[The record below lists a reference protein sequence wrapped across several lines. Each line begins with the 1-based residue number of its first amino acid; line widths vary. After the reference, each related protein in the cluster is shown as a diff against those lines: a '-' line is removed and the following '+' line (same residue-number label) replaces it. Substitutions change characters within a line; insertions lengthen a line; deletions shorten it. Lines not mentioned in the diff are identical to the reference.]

1 MTESLNVIQVG
12 LSQLLLQ
19 QLAPHLSSQ
28 GWPAKTAAT
37 ASEGLEHLLDQRFNV
52 LLFGTELPD
61 VSAERFLEEALRQ
74 QPALAALA
82 VAQRPDYS
90 EAVRFAGLG
99 AVDYLPVERLG
110 SLDWIDERIRIADLR
125 RGSGQNPVLD
135 QSVPRLVGES
145 SPILNVKQLIRII
158 APRRS
163 TVLITGPTG
172 TGKELVAKAIH
183 AASPRATKSLVV
195 VNCGAIP
202 DNLVEAEMFGHV
214 KGAFT
219 GAVGARVGRFEQAH
233 GGTIF
238 LDEVSEMPLE
248 AQSKLLRVLQER
260 EFQRVGSSETITADS
275 RVIAATNRDLK
286 QMVQQGEFREDLF
299 YRLNVVPVNLPT
311 LAERPEDLPLLVDH
325 LVAKIC
331 HRESLPVKQV
341 SAEALRRL
349 TEYRWPGN
357 VRQLE
362 NAIEK
367 AVALCEERQLLYPSD
382 FPLPA
387 LQLPINSSGA
397 PALRIPA
404 QGLNYDVVI
413 GDFERSLLSQA
424 LERSRGNKK
433 RAADLLGIKRTTFT
447 AKWRVLQ
454 QAAGVE

>member
-1 MTESLNVIQVG
+1 MTENLNVIQVG
-12 LSQLLLQ
+12 LPQLLLQ
-19 QLAPHLSSQ
+19 RLVPHLSSL
-28 GWPAKTAAT
+28 GWVTKEALTAR
-37 ASEGLEHLLDQRFNV
+37 EGLDHLLDQRFDV

-61 VSAERFLEEALRQ
+61 VPAERFLEEALRR
-74 QPALAALA
+74 QPSLAAVA
-82 VAQRPDYS
+82 VASLPDYS

-99 AVDYLPVERLG
+99 AVDYLPNDRLA
-110 SLDWIDERIRIADLR
+110 SLDWVDERIRIADLR
-125 RGSGQNPVLD
+125 RDSGQASALD
-135 QSVPRLVGES
+135 ESLPRLVGNS
-145 SPILNVKQLIRII
+145 SPILNIKQLVRII

-183 AASPRATKSLVV
+183 GASPRAAKPLVV

-238 LDEVSEMPLE
+238 LDEVSEIPIE

-260 EFQRVGSSETITADS
+260 EFQRVGSSETIIADT

-286 QMVQQGEFREDLF
+286 EMVQKREFREDLF

-311 LAERPEDLPLLVDH
+311 LAERSEDLPLLVDH

-331 HRESLPVKQV
+331 RREGLAVKQV
-341 SAEALRRL
+341 STEALRRL
-349 TEYRWPGN
+349 MEYRWPGN

-362 NAIEK
+362 NVIEK
-367 AVALCEERQLLYPSD
+367 AVALSEDRRLLNPSD

-387 LQLPINSSGA
+387 LQLPTNSSGA
-397 PALRIPA
+397 PELRIPA
-404 QGLNYDVVI
+404 HGLNYDVVMSE
-413 GDFERSLLSQA
+413 FERSLLSQA
-424 LERSRGNKK
+424 LERSGGNKK
-433 RAADLLGIKRTTFT
+433 RAADLLGIKRTTFA

-454 QAAGVE
+454 QAAGAG

>member
-1 MTESLNVIQVG
+1 MSESLNVIQVG
-12 LSQLLLQ
+12 LPQLLLQ
-19 QLAPHLSSQ
+19 RLAPHLSSQ
-28 GWPAKTAAT
+28 GWPAKTAPT
-37 ASEGLEHLLDQRFNV
+37 AREGLQHLLDQRFDI

-61 VSAERFLEEALRQ
+61 VSADRFLEEALRR
-74 QPALAALA
+74 QPSLAALA
-82 VAQRPDYS
+82 VATRPDFS

-99 AVDYLPVERLG
+99 AVDYLPLDRLA
-110 SLDWIDERIRIADLR
+110 SLDWADERIRIADLN
-125 RGSGQNPVLD
+125 RGCEQAPALD
-135 QSVPRLVGES
+135 PSVPRLVGES
-145 SPILNVKQLIRII
+145 NPIRNIKQLVRII

-183 AASPRATKSLVV
+183 AASPRAAKPLVV

-219 GAVGARVGRFEQAH
+219 GAVGARIGHFEQAH

-238 LDEVSEMPLE
+238 LDEISEMPLE

-275 RVIAATNRDLK
+275 RVIAATNQDLK
-286 QMVQQGEFREDLF
+286 QMVQKGEFREDLF

-311 LAERPEDLPLLVDH
+311 LAERSEDLPLLVGY
-325 LVAKIC
+325 LAAKIC
-331 HRESLPVKQV
+331 HREGLAVKQV

-349 TEYRWPGN
+349 MEYRWPGN

-362 NAIEK
+362 NAIEQ
-367 AVALCEERQLLYPSD
+367 AVALSGDRQLLYPSD

-387 LQLPINSSGA
+387 LQLPANSSGA
-397 PALRIPA
+397 PELRIPA
-404 QGLNYDVVI
+404 QGLNYDAVI
-413 GDFERSLLSQA
+413 SDFERSTA
-424 LERSRGNKK
+424 LASPGALQRQQEASR
-433 RAADLLGIKRTTFT
+433 
-447 AKWRVLQ
+447 
-454 QAAGVE
+454 

>member
-12 LSQLLLQ
+12 LPQLLLQ

>member
-1 MTESLNVIQVG
+1 MTENLSVIQVG
-12 LSQLLLQ
+12 LPQLFLQ
-19 QLAPHLSSQ
+19 RIIPHLSSL
-28 GWPAKTAAT
+28 GCLTKSFPTARDA
-37 ASEGLEHLLDQRFNV
+37 LEHLMDERFDV
-52 LLFGTELPD
+52 LLFGTDLTD
-61 VSAERFLEEALRQ
+61 VSAGRFLEEALRQ
-74 QPALAALA
+74 QPSLAALA
-82 VAQRPDYS
+82 VSSEPNYS

-99 AVDYLPVERLG
+99 ATDYLPADRLN
-110 SLDWIDERIRIADLR
+110 SLDWVDERMRIADLR
-125 RGSGQNPVLD
+125 RGSEQCPGID

-145 SPILNVKQLIRII
+145 RPILNIKQLVYII

-183 AASPRATKSLVV
+183 AVSPRAAKALVV

-202 DNLVEAEMFGHV
+202 ENLVEAELFGHV
-214 KGAFT
+214 TGAFT
-219 GAVGARVGRFEQAH
+219 GAVGARVGRFEQAD

-260 EFQRVGSSETITADS
+260 EFQRVGSSETITADA

-286 QMVQQGEFREDLF
+286 QMVQSGEFREDLF

-311 LAERPEDLPLLVDH
+311 LAERIEDLPLLVEH

-331 HRESLPVKQV
+331 HREGLTVKQV

-349 TEYRWPGN
+349 MEYRWPGN

-367 AVALCEERQLLYPSD
+367 AVALCEERHLLYPSD

-387 LQLPINSSGA
+387 LQMPTNFSGA
-397 PALRIPA
+397 PELRIPA
-404 QGLNYDVVI
+404 SGLNYDIVL
-413 GDFERSLLSQA
+413 GDFERGVLSQA
-424 LERSRGNKK
+424 LERSGGNKK
-433 RAADLLGIKRTTFT
+433 RAADLLGIKRTTFA

-454 QAAGVE
+454 QAASAG

>member
-1 MTESLNVIQVG
+1 MTENLNVIQVG
-12 LSQLLLQ
+12 LPQLLIGRLVPHFNSLGWPTQTAPTAREGLQ
-19 QLAPHLSSQ
+19 HLS
-28 GWPAKTAAT
+28 
-37 ASEGLEHLLDQRFNV
+37 DQRFDV

-61 VSAERFLEEALRQ
+61 VEAERFLEEAFRRQ
-74 QPALAALA
+74 PSLAALA
-82 VAQRPDYS
+82 VSQCPDYS

-99 AVDYLPVERLG
+99 AADYLPVERLD
-110 SLDWIDERIRIADLR
+110 SLDWIDERIRIAGLR
-125 RGSGQNPVLD
+125 RGSAQDFALD
-135 QSVPRLVGES
+135 LSIPRLVGES
-145 SPILNVKQLIRII
+145 TPMLNIKQLIRII

-163 TVLITGPTG
+163 TILITGPTG

-183 AASPRATKSLVV
+183 AASPRAAKALVV

-202 DNLVEAEMFGHV
+202 ENLVEAELFGHV

-219 GAVGARVGRFEQAH
+219 GAVGARIGRFEQAD

-286 QMVQQGEFREDLF
+286 QMVQSGEFREDLF

-311 LAERPEDLPLLVDH
+311 LAERTEDLPLLVDH

-331 HRESLPVKQV
+331 HREGLTIKQV

-349 TEYRWPGN
+349 MEYRWPGN

-367 AVALCEERQLLYPSD
+367 AVALCEDRQLLYPSD

-387 LQLPINSSGA
+387 LQMPSSSIGA
-397 PALRIPA
+397 PELRIPA
-404 QGLNYDVVI
+404 HGLNYDVVLS
-413 GDFERSLLSQA
+413 DFERSLLSQA
-424 LERSRGNKK
+424 LERSGGNKK
-433 RAADLLGIKRTTFT
+433 RAADLLGIKRTTFA

-454 QAAGVE
+454 QAAAAG

>member
-1 MTESLNVIQVG
+1 MTENLNVIQVG
-12 LSQLLLQ
+12 LPQLLLQ
-19 QLAPHLSSQ
+19 RLVPHLSSL
-28 GWPAKTAAT
+28 GWVTKEALTAR
-37 ASEGLEHLLDQRFNV
+37 EGLDHLLDQRFDV

-61 VSAERFLEEALRQ
+61 VPAERFLEEALRR
-74 QPALAALA
+74 QPSLAAVA
-82 VAQRPDYS
+82 VASLPDYS

-99 AVDYLPVERLG
+99 AVDYLPNDRLA
-110 SLDWIDERIRIADLR
+110 SLDWVDERIRIADLR
-125 RGSGQNPVLD
+125 RDSGQASALD
-135 QSVPRLVGES
+135 ESLPRLVGNS
-145 SPILNVKQLIRII
+145 SPILNIKHLVRII

-172 TGKELVAKAIH
+172 TGKE
-183 AASPRATKSLVV
+183 LVV

-238 LDEVSEMPLE
+238 LDEVSEMPLA

-260 EFQRVGSSETITADS
+260 EFQRVGSSETITADT

-286 QMVQQGEFREDLF
+286 EMVQKGEFREDLF

-311 LAERPEDLPLLVDH
+311 LAERSEDLPLLVDH

-331 HRESLPVKQV
+331 RREGLAVKQV
-341 SAEALRRL
+341 STEALRRL
-349 TEYRWPGN
+349 MEYRWPGN

-367 AVALCEERQLLYPSD
+367 AVALSEDRRLLNPSD

-387 LQLPINSSGA
+387 LQLPTNSSGA
-397 PALRIPA
+397 PELRIPA
-404 QGLNYDVVI
+404 HGLNYDFVMSE
-413 GDFERSLLSQA
+413 FERSLLSQA
-424 LERSRGNKK
+424 LERSGGNKR
-433 RAADLLGIKRTTFT
+433 RAADLLGIKRTTFA
-447 AKWRVLQ
+447 AKWRVLGGPFPERSSST
-454 QAAGVE
+454 AFAVTGRITPGN

>member
-12 LSQLLLQ
+12 LPQLLLQ

-37 ASEGLEHLLDQRFNV
+37 ASEGLEHLLAQRFNV
-52 LLFGTELPD
+52 LLLGTELPD
-61 VSAERFLEEALRQ
+61 VSDERFLEEALRQ

-110 SLDWIDERIRIADLR
+110 SLDWIDERIRIADSR
-125 RGSGQNPVLD
+125 RGSEQNPVLD

-145 SPILNVKQLIRII
+145 SPILNIKQLIRII

-172 TGKELVAKAIH
+172 TDKKLVAKAIH

-331 HRESLPVKQV
+331 HRESLTVKQV

-367 AVALCEERQLLYPSD
+367 AVALCEDRQLLYPSD

-397 PALRIPA
+397 PALRISA

-454 QAAGVE
+454 QAAGAE

>member
-1 MTESLNVIQVG
+1 MTENLSVIQVG
-12 LSQLLLQ
+12 LPQLLLQ
-19 QLAPHLSSQ
+19 RLIPHLSSL
-28 GWPAKTAAT
+28 GWPTKTFPT
-37 ASEGLEHLLDQRFNV
+37 AREALEHLMDERFDV
-52 LLFGTELPD
+52 LLFGTDLTD

-74 QPALAALA
+74 QPLLAALA
-82 VAQRPDYS
+82 VSSEPNYS

-99 AVDYLPVERLG
+99 ATDYLPADRLN
-110 SLDWIDERIRIADLR
+110 SLDWVDERMRIADLR
-125 RGSGQNPVLD
+125 RGSEQRPGID

-145 SPILNVKQLIRII
+145 RPILNIKQLVYII

-183 AASPRATKSLVV
+183 AASPRAAKALVV

-202 DNLVEAEMFGHV
+202 ENLVEAELFGHV

-219 GAVGARVGRFEQAH
+219 GAVGARVGRFEQAD

-260 EFQRVGSSETITADS
+260 EFQRVGSSETITADA

-286 QMVQQGEFREDLF
+286 QMVQSGEFREDLF

-311 LAERPEDLPLLVDH
+311 LAERIEDLPLLVEH

-331 HRESLPVKQV
+331 HREGLTVKQV

-349 TEYRWPGN
+349 MEYRWPGN

-367 AVALCEERQLLYPSD
+367 AVALCEDRHLLYPSD

-387 LQLPINSSGA
+387 LQMPTNFSGA
-397 PALRIPA
+397 PELRIPA
-404 QGLNYDVVI
+404 SGLNYDLVL
-413 GDFERSLLSQA
+413 GDFERGVLSQA
-424 LERSRGNKK
+424 PERSGGNKK
-433 RAADLLGIKRTTFT
+433 RAADLLGIKRTTFA

-454 QAAGVE
+454 QAASAG

>member
-1 MTESLNVIQVG
+1 MTESLSVIQVG
-12 LSQLLLQ
+12 LPQLILQ
-19 QLAPHLSSQ
+19 RLATHLSSQ
-28 GWPAKTAAT
+28 GWAAKTAPT
-37 ASEGLEHLLDQRFNV
+37 AREGLLHLLDQRFDI

-61 VSAERFLEEALRQ
+61 VSAERFLEEALRR
-74 QPALAALA
+74 QPSLAALA
-82 VAQRPDYS
+82 VANRPNYS

-99 AVDYLPVERLG
+99 AVDYLPLDRLT
-110 SLDWIDERIRIADLR
+110 SLDWVDERIRIADLH
-125 RGSGQNPVLD
+125 RGSEQTPAPD
-135 QSVPRLVGES
+135 QSIPRLVGES
-145 SPILNVKQLIRII
+145 NPILNVKQLVRII

-183 AASPRATKSLVV
+183 AASPRAAKPLVV

-219 GAVGARVGRFEQAH
+219 GAIGARIGHFEQAH

-275 RVIAATNRDLK
+275 RVIAATNQDLK
-286 QMVQQGEFREDLF
+286 QMVQKGEFREDLF

-311 LAERPEDLPLLVDH
+311 LAERSEDLPLLVDH

-331 HRESLPVKQV
+331 HREGLAVKQV

-349 TEYRWPGN
+349 MEYRWPGN

-367 AVALCEERQLLYPSD
+367 AAALSGDRQLLYPSD

-387 LQLPINSSGA
+387 LQLPANSSGA
-397 PALRIPA
+397 PELRIPA

-424 LERSRGNKK
+424 LERSGGNKK
-433 RAADLLGIKRTTFT
+433 RAADLLGIKRTTFA

-454 QAAGVE
+454 QAAGAE